1 MSLINCIEQVA
12 AKAAIMRACVYFVEQ
27 EILPYVEAHPEP
39 GMLIVSPPFFN
50 DPTFGHLSRD
60 YLRDL
65 LFDCTFTVED
75 YHHSGGQLLIRW

>member
-1 MSLINCIEQVA
+1 MSLLNCIEQVST
-12 AKAAIMRACVYFVEQ
+12 KAAIMRACVHKVEQ

-39 GMLIVSPPFFN
+39 GVLIITPPFAD
-50 DPTFGHLSRD
+50 DPMFGHLSRD

-75 YHHSGGQLLIRW
+75 HSGGQLRINW